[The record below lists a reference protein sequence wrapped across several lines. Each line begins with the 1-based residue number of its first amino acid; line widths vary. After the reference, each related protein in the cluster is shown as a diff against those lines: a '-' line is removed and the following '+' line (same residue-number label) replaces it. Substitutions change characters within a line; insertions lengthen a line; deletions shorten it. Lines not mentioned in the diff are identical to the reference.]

1 MSQVLGGDA
10 ETRSGTYRAV
20 DITKSYGSVS
30 VLRGISVSLRP
41 GRVHTMMGENGAGKS
56 TLFKVMAGIVPPNAG
71 TLSLDDAPLS
81 LASPHDAHARGI
93 YLVPQEPALMPELSV
108 AETMFVG
115 QLPTT
120 GRYPRRIDWSSM
132 RARARDA
139 LETLG
144 LDIAVDMPARL
155 LSIAQQQQVE
165 CAKALLRGCRVI
177 LFDEPTS
184 PLTMHEVE
192 RLFATMRRLRDEGYT
207 LAFISHRMDEVLQIS
222 DDISVL
228 RDGVLVDSVT
238 RDGFD
243 RTRLLS
249 QMVGREMR
257 TIPRRSWSCAT
268 DEPAL
273 TVEGLAHAP
282 RFAEVGFT
290 LHRGEILGLAG
301 LVGAGRTE
309 IAETIFGL
317 RARDA
322 GRVVLD
328 GHDISGLQTHEI
340 IRKGLVYAP
349 EDRARHGAVLPMTIA
364 ENVTSGLIERVRRRF
379 GLMDRADEDRI
390 GAETVSRYRV
400 RCAGTDQTLRQLS
413 GGNQQKVVFGKW
425 MGLQPSVAILD
436 EPTRGVDVGAKDE
449 IYELIETL
457 AQAGMAILV
466 ISSEMEELVRLCD
479 RILSVYEGR
488 IVAELRGEAITPERV
503 GRSYLSHAGLDAAVG
518 EAA

>member
-1 MSQVLGGDA
+1 MPQAASMSAPYATGL
-10 ETRSGTYRAV
+10 YRTLDV
-20 DITKSYGSVS
+20 TKNYGPVS
-30 VLRGISVSLRP
+30 VLRGISVSLEP

-56 TLFKVMAGIVPPNAG
+56 TLFKVMAGIVRPTAG
-71 TLSLDDAPLS
+71 ALYLDDAALTFV
-81 LASPHDAHARGI
+81 SPHDAHAHGI
-93 YLVPQEPALMPELSV
+93 YLVPQEPALMPSLTV

-120 GRYPRRIDWSSM
+120 GRVIPRIDWSGM
-132 RARARDA
+132 RARARAA
-139 LETLG
+139 LATLG
-144 LDIAVDMPARL
+144 LDIPVDAEARL

-184 PLTMHEVE
+184 PLTTHEVE
-192 RLFATMRRLRDEGYT
+192 RLFGTMRRLRDEGYT
-207 LAFISHRMDEVLQIS
+207 LAFISHRMDEVLDIS
-222 DDISVL
+222 DDISVM

-238 RDGFD
+238 RDSFD

-257 TIPRRSWSCAT
+257 TIPRRTGTTAT
-268 DEPAL
+268 TRPML
-273 TVEGLAHAP
+273 TVSGLAHAP

-290 LHRGEILGLAG
+290 LHAGEILGLAG

-322 GRVVLD
+322 GTVVLD
-328 GHDISGLQTHEI
+328 GHDISTSPTHEI
-340 IRKGLVYAP
+340 IRAGLVYAP
-349 EDRARHGAVLPMTIA
+349 EDRARHGTVLPMTIA
-364 ENVTSGLIERVRRRF
+364 ENLTSGLIERVKHRF
-379 GLMDRADEDRI
+379 GLMDHNDEDRI
-390 GAETVSRYRV
+390 GAETVRRYRV
-400 RCAGTDQTLRQLS
+400 RCAGTDQPLRQLS

-425 MGLQPSVAILD
+425 MGLSPKVAILD

-449 IYELIETL
+449 IYEIIEGL
-457 AQAGMAILV
+457 AAEGMAILV

-488 IVAELRGEAITPERV
+488 IVAELSGDDITPDRV
-503 GRSYLSHAGLDAAVG
+503 GHSYLSHAGLDHAGVAA
-518 EAA
+518 

>member
-1 MSQVLGGDA
+1 MPDSVDGRGSGW
-10 ETRSGTYRAV
+10 SGTYRAT
-20 DITKSYGSVS
+20 DIVKSYGSVP
-30 VLRGISVSLRP
+30 VLRGLSVTLRP
-41 GRVHTMMGENGAGKS
+41 GRIHTTMGENGAGKS
-56 TLFKVMAGIVPPNAG
+56 TLFKVMAGLVQPSGG
-71 TLSLDDAPLS
+71 TLHLDDAALVLS
-81 LASPHDAHARGI
+81 SPHDAHVHGI
-93 YLVPQEPALMPELSV
+93 YLVPQEPALMPELTV

-115 QLPTT
+115 QLPVT
-120 GRYPRRIDWSSM
+120 GRWRRIDWAAM
-132 RARARDA
+132 RARAQDA
-139 LETLG
+139 LHALG
-144 LDIAVDMPARL
+144 LDIDVDAQSRQ

-184 PLTMHEVE
+184 PLTTHEVE
-192 RLFATMRRLRDEGYT
+192 RLFGTMRRLRGEGYT
-207 LAFISHRMDEVLQIS
+207 LAFISHRMDEVLDIS

-228 RDGVLVDSVT
+228 RDGALVDGVE
-238 RDGFD
+238 RPEFD

-257 TIPRRSWSCAT
+257 TIPRRSWSSAT
-268 DEPAL
+268 TEAVLSVD
-273 TVEGLAHAP
+273 GLAHAP
-282 RFAEVGFT
+282 SFAEVGFT

-317 RARDA
+317 RRSDA
-322 GRVVLD
+322 GSVVLA
-328 GHDISGLQTHEI
+328 GAPITGLPTHEI

-364 ENVTSGLIERVRRRF
+364 QNVSAGLIERVRQRC

-390 GAETVSRYRV
+390 GADTVAQYRV
-400 RCAGTDQTLRQLS
+400 RCAGTGQTLRELS

-425 MGLQPSVAILD
+425 MGLSPTVAILD

-449 IYELIETL
+449 IYELIE
-457 AQAGMAILV
+457 ARAKAGTAILV

-479 RILSVYEGR
+479 RILSIYEGR
-488 IVAELRGEAITPERV
+488 IVAELRGDEITPERL
-503 GRSYLSHAGLDAAVG
+503 GRSYLSHAGLGAA
-518 EAA
+518 A

>member
-1 MSQVLGGDA
+1 MPHFVAATGSG
-10 ETRSGTYRAV
+10 RSGTLRAT
-20 DITKSYGSVS
+20 DISKSYGNVP
-30 VLRGISVSLRP
+30 VLRGLSVTFRP
-41 GRVHTMMGENGAGKS
+41 GRIHTTMGENGAGKS
-56 TLFKVMAGIVPPNAG
+56 TLIKVVAGVVQPNGG
-71 TLSLDDAPLS
+71 TLQLDDATLS
-81 LASPHDAHARGI
+81 LASPHDAHVHGI
-93 YLVPQEPALMPELSV
+93 YLVPQEPALMPELTV

-120 GRYPRRIDWSSM
+120 GRWGRIDWAAM
-132 RARARDA
+132 RARAQDA
-139 LETLG
+139 LQALG
-144 LDIAVDMPARL
+144 LDIDVDAQSRR

-184 PLTMHEVE
+184 PLTTHEVD
-192 RLFATMRRLRDEGYT
+192 RLFSTMRRLRDEGYT
-207 LAFISHRMDEVLQIS
+207 LAFISHRMDEVLDIS

-228 RDGVLVDSVT
+228 RDGALVDSVE
-238 RDGFD
+238 REEFD

-257 TIPRRSWSCAT
+257 TIPRRSWSSAT
-268 DEPAL
+268 TEAVL

-282 RFAEVGFT
+282 SFTDVGFT

-317 RARDA
+317 RRRDA
-322 GRVVLD
+322 GSVVLD
-328 GHDISGLQTHEI
+328 GVPISGLQTHEI

-364 ENVTSGLIERVRRRF
+364 QNVSAGLIERVRRRF

-390 GAETVSRYRV
+390 GAETVSQFQV
-400 RCAGTDQTLRQLS
+400 RCAGTDQFLRELS

-425 MGLQPSVAILD
+425 MGLSPAVAILD

-449 IYELIETL
+449 IYELIE
-457 AQAGMAILV
+457 ARARAGTAILV

-479 RILSVYEGR
+479 RILSIYEGR
-488 IVAELRGEAITPERV
+488 IVAELRGDGITPERL
-503 GRSYLSHAGLDAAVG
+503 GRSYLSHAGLGAA
-518 EAA
+518 A

>member
-1 MSQVLGGDA
+1 MPNSVAAAGSG
-10 ETRSGTYRAV
+10 RSGTLRAT
-20 DITKSYGSVS
+20 DISKSYGSVP
-30 VLRGISVSLRP
+30 VLRGLSVTLRP
-41 GRVHTMMGENGAGKS
+41 GRIHTTMGENGAGKS
-56 TLFKVMAGIVPPNAG
+56 TLFKVMAGAVQPSGG
-71 TLSLDDAPLS
+71 TLHLDDATLS
-81 LASPHDAHARGI
+81 LASPHDAHVHGI
-93 YLVPQEPALMPELSV
+93 YLVPQEPALMPELTV

-120 GRYPRRIDWSSM
+120 GRWRRIDWAAM
-132 RARARDA
+132 RSRAQDA
-139 LETLG
+139 LHALG
-144 LDIAVDMPARL
+144 LDIDVDAQSRR

-184 PLTMHEVE
+184 PLTTHEVD
-192 RLFATMRRLRDEGYT
+192 RLFSTMRRLRDEGYT
-207 LAFISHRMDEVLQIS
+207 LAFISHRMDEVLDIS

-228 RDGVLVDSVT
+228 RDGALVDSVE
-238 RDGFD
+238 RDQFD

-257 TIPRRSWSCAT
+257 TMPRRSWSSAT
-268 DEPAL
+268 TEAVL

-282 RFAEVGFT
+282 SFADVGFT

-317 RARDA
+317 RRRDA
-322 GRVVLD
+322 GSVVLD
-328 GHDISGLQTHEI
+328 GVPIGGLPTHEI

-364 ENVTSGLIERVRRRF
+364 QNVSAGLIERVRQRF

-390 GAETVSRYRV
+390 GAETVSQYRV
-400 RCAGTDQTLRQLS
+400 RCAGTDQFLRELS

-425 MGLQPSVAILD
+425 MGLSPAVAILD

-449 IYELIETL
+449 IYELIE
-457 AQAGMAILV
+457 ARARAGTAILV

-479 RILSVYEGR
+479 RILSIYEGR
-488 IVAELRGEAITPERV
+488 IVAELKGDGITPERL
-503 GRSYLSHAGLDAAVG
+503 GRSYLSHAGLGAA
-518 EAA
+518 A